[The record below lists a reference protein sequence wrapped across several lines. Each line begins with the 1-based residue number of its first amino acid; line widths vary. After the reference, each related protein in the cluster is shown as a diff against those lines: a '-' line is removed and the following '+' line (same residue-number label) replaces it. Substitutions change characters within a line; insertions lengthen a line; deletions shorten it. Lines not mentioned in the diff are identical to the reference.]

1 MAAGIGIAYSDVAW
15 LRASVRWIEPLGT
28 IFINAIRMTVIP
40 LVVGSLI
47 SGVAATS
54 DLGSIGRIGRSAILF
69 YVVTLF
75 IAAGFAALVGPISFS
90 AISIDPEAIA
100 AMRASTAEA
109 AARATETARTV
120 PTFAQWLVDLVPA
133 NPVKSAADGAML
145 PLIVFTL
152 AFAIA
157 LTRIEGKR
165 RDTVARFFQGV
176 AETSLVLVQW
186 VLRFAPIG
194 VFALALVLAARLGVS
209 AAGAVAGYMI
219 IVSLLVVV
227 FVVVVMYPIALVLG
241 RRTLREFSRAVFP
254 VQAVAF
260 SSRSSLAALPAMMES
275 ARTQLRLPEP
285 IVAFLLPLS
294 VSLYRV
300 GAAIGMTIGV
310 IFVGRLYGIDMT
322 TARLATIVVTVVVTT
337 FSVPGIPAGSI
348 ISMVPV
354 LMAAGL
360 PPEGIGVLLG
370 ADTIPDMFRTT
381 ANATADMVAAVAIN
395 GREKTESSAAGG

>member
-1 MAAGIGIAYSDVAW
+1 MAAGIAIATTEIAW

-47 SGVAATS
+47 SGVAAAP
-54 DLGSIGRIGRSAILF
+54 DVKSIGRIGRRALVF

-75 IAAGFAALVGPISFS
+75 LAAGFAAVAGPLAFS
-90 AISIDPEAIA
+90 GMTIDPA
-100 AMRASTAEA
+100 AVAALRASTAEA
-109 AARATETARTV
+109 TARASEAARTV
-120 PTFAQWLVDLVPA
+120 PSFTQWLVDLVPP
-133 NPVKSAADGAML
+133 NPIKSASDGAML

-157 LTRIEGKR
+157 LMRIEGER
-165 RDTVARFFQGV
+165 RDAVVRFFRGV

-186 VLRFAPIG
+186 VLKFAPVG
-194 VFALALVLAARLGVS
+194 VFALALALAVRLGVS

-219 IVSLLVVV
+219 IVSLLVVI
-227 FVVVVMYPIALVLG
+227 FVLLVMYPIAIVLG
-241 RRTLREFSRAVFP
+241 KRSLRDFARAAFP
-254 VQAVAF
+254 PQAVAF

-275 ARTQLRLPEP
+275 ARTQLGLPDR
-285 IVAFLLPLS
+285 VVSFLLPLS
-294 VSLYRV
+294 AALYRV
-300 GAAIGMTIGV
+300 GAAVGMTIGV
-310 IFVGRLYGIDMT
+310 VFIAKLYGQNVT
-322 TARLATIVVTVVVTT
+322 TIQLATIVLTVVITT

-354 LMAAGL
+354 LDAAHV
-360 PPEGIGVLLG
+360 PVEGIGILLG

-381 ANATADMVAAVAIN
+381 ANVSADMAAAVAIG
-395 GREKTESSAAGG
+395 GREKSET